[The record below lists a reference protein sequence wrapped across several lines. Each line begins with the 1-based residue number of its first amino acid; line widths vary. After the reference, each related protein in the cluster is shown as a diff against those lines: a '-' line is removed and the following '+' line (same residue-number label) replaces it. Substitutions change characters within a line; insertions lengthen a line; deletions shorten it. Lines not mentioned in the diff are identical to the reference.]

1 MKPVIRQL
9 ASVALMSLVASFAV
23 AQAQDSVLQSITVR
37 GTVEAIDH
45 TARTVRIRGTQGNV
59 VTFDVPASVTRFDQV
74 RIGDQLTIAY
84 YDRVSIRPKPA
95 GEAAVDRVSDSTT
108 TSAAGLLPSG
118 TRATQRVTTATIDSW
133 DPATRTVTF
142 TTLSGHY
149 TRRVSEAVDASVL
162 GALKPGD
169 RVDVTRTEALR
180 LDVEAGVPA
189 QPAAP
194 SPLQSLVDASRWV
207 ADVAV
212 GISPSINGNINSG
225 AIGSL
230 QGQAAAILPNTYGHV
245 YGTGLDLR
253 FGAGF
258 QLNDVSE
265 LRGVFIYQSADADL
279 VRLGDVGPSSL
290 YGQYSDYKVLALDFG
305 YRHYMPISSPAH
317 LRLYA
322 EGTIGIGAIDR
333 INLQLAAPQSNLL
346 VNNTDFY
353 DGTSAFTWSVAA
365 GVVFPIA
372 SQVDLTAQLGLR
384 HVGGMADV
392 DQLVGTSLESI
403 NNDSSRLT
411 VPVVVGLR
419 FQFK

>member
-1 MKPVIRQL
+1 
-9 ASVALMSLVASFAV
+9 
-23 AQAQDSVLQSITVR
+23 
-37 GTVEAIDH
+37 
-45 TARTVRIRGTQGNV
+45 
-59 VTFDVPASVTRFDQV
+59 
-74 RIGDQLTIAY
+74 
-84 YDRVSIRPKPA
+84 
-95 GEAAVDRVSDSTT
+95 
-108 TSAAGLLPSG
+108 
-118 TRATQRVTTATIDSW
+118 VTTATIDAW
-133 DPATRTVTF
+133 DPTTRTVTF
-142 TTLSGHY
+142 TTRSGQY
-149 TRRVSEAVDASVL
+149 TRRVSEVVDASVL
-162 GALKPGD
+162 SALKTGD
-169 RVDVTRTEALR
+169 RVDVTRTEVLR
-180 LDVEAGVPA
+180 LDVEPA
-189 QPAAP
+189 TPAP
-194 SPLQSLVDASRWV
+194 SAAQGAAHSLVDASRWV

-225 AIGSL
+225 AIGTL

-258 QLNDVSE
+258 KLNEESE

-305 YRHYMPISSPAH
+305 FRRYMAIPSPAH
-317 LRLYA
+317 LRLYG

-333 INLQLAAPQSNLL
+333 INLQLAAPQSNLV

-353 DGTSAFTWSVAA
+353 DGTAAFTWSLSLGAVIP
-365 GVVFPIA
+365 VA

-403 NNDSSRLT
+403 NDDSSRLT
-411 VPVVVGLR
+411 LPVVVGVR
-419 FQFK
+419 FRFK

>member
-1 MKPVIRQL
+1 MKLVIRQL
-9 ASVALMSLVASFAV
+9 ASVALMSLVASFAA

-118 TRATQRVTTATIDSW
+118 TQATQRVTTATIDSW

-162 GALKPGD
+162 GVLKPGD

-180 LDVEAGVPA
+180 LDVEAGAPA

-194 SPLQSLVDASRWV
+194 SPLHSLVDASRWV

-258 QLNDVSE
+258 KLNDVSE

-305 YRHYMPISSPAH
+305 YRHYMPIPSAAH
-317 LRLYA
+317 LRLFG

-372 SQVDLTAQLGLR
+372 SHVDLTAQLGLR

-403 NNDSSRLT
+403 NDDSSRLT

-419 FQFK
+419 FRFK